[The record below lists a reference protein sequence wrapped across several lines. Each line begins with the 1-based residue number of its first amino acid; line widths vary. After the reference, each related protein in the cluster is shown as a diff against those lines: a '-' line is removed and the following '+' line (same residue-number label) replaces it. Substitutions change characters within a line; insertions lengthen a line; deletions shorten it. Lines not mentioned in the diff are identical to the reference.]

1 MTAQLNDVTEVSVLG
16 SWRLRVTFSDGFSG
30 IANLRELRTRGGVFA
45 PLRNPAVFA
54 KACVNP
60 ELGTVVWPNGAD
72 VAPERLREL
81 AEQDGRRTGPR
92 RSGTR
97 LARQLLRRAAS
108 RP

>member
-1 MTAQLNDVTEVSVLG
+1 MLG

-30 IANLRELRTRGGVFA
+30 IANLRELRTRDGVFA

-54 KACVNP
+54 EVRVDP

-81 AEQDGRRTGPR
+81 AEQHGPR
-92 RSGTR
+92 TAPLRSGSR
-97 LARQLLRRAAS
+97 LAAGPS
-108 RP
+108 D